1 MKHLKTAVLY
11 TAMLLVI
18 IFNFTCHVTRVYGQ
32 SMSPTLEDGSLHLFI
47 RTQEPEDGDIVI
59 FSSPVEEEYY
69 IKRIFAGPGET
80 VVYNGQQI
88 TLGQDEYFV
97 LGDNSGNSRD
107 SRSFGPISRDSL
119 VSVMIL

>member
-11 TAMLLVI
+11 TAMLLMI

-59 FSSPVEEEYY
+59 FASPVDEEYY
-69 IKRIFAGPGET
+69 IKRVAAGPGET
-80 VVYNGQQI
+80 VIYNGREI

-107 SRSFGPISRDSL
+107 SRSFGPITRDSL
-119 VSVMIL
+119 GSIMIL